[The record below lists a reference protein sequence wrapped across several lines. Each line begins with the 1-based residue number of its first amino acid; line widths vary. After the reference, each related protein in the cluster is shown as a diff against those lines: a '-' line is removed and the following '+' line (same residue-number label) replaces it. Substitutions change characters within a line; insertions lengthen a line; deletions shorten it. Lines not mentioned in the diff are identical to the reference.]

1 MGLLRTEHGYILSES
16 AAGAHHVHQRSR
28 RAPRDSERTRAPRG
42 DRAAGRRSLAV
53 AETGTRRLLL
63 IDPADGSTAVIATD
77 LPLGIPGTEEQPP
90 GFPTGVAL
98 GTDGTIYLSADRDGS
113 ILRLRRVAGPGQG
126 E

>member
-1 MGLLRTEHGYILSES
+1 MIASGLARPEGIARL
-16 AAGAHHVHQRSR
+16 
-28 RAPRDSERTRAPRG
+28 D
-42 DRAAGRRSLAV
+42 DGRLAV

-77 LPLGIPGTEEQPP
+77 LPLGIAGTEEQPP

-113 ILRLRRVAGPGQG
+113 ILRLRRVTGPGQG